1 MCGVFAGIHLLVCTF
16 HCACACVC
24 VCAYANVFF
33 CICIC
38 VPCTV
43 HLRSQQASGPLVN
56 LIEFM
61 EQQALY
67 PILSGNLVIELNYH
81 FDTCRK
87 STKSPGCSDYFAG
100 TLHVM
105 TSMPECLPKLVHHA
119 DRSPQTTSML
129 LYESLV
135 TYMTCHITVIPNPM
149 KYFTL
154 SVIQIFPIN
163 SGKCLRFHQSS

>member
-1 MCGVFAGIHLLVCTF
+1 MLSLSYCESLGLDCKSFPLMDIQMDVHVVKSCWGMCVMCGVFAGIHLLVCTF

-119 DRSPQTTSML
+119 DRSP
-129 LYESLV
+129 
-135 TYMTCHITVIPNPM
+135 
-149 KYFTL
+149 
-154 SVIQIFPIN
+154 
-163 SGKCLRFHQSS
+163 